1 MEIIANNQVGEEMIV
16 HADSTGGRRR
26 EQAPSRP
33 RTPLTLVTGLDRDV
47 VARTTDALAM
57 AGTTLVH
64 HDLSSL
70 PSGRVLR
77 TMRSIDFDGVEHCDI
92 REISLEHGCVSC
104 TLRIDLLPLLRRLH
118 QRTTVERIVLQLDPL
133 IEPEALCWSIEHVV
147 CSDMP
152 GFLDAPAGDD
162 VVGDATIACVSES
175 DWLDAASGDVT
186 LGEAGVADVDD
197 ERTLAQVAVG
207 QVAFADA
214 LVLAGADP
222 MFRDAWSSARL
233 MEVLRRLAPGAPI
246 VMELPQRPIRPTV
259 VMQLLRAIGS
269 SARRGAVFGP
279 HDPLLRG
286 APPLTTECGVTL
298 ALFESD
304 RPFHPTRLHD
314 ALDHLL
320 EGVICSRGR
329 LWLASRS
336 DEVFWLESAGGAL
349 HVEEAGRWLAAM
361 SADERAEV
369 DPERLA
375 HAAMRW
381 DERFGDRH
389 SALTIL
395 AHRADVTEIVQVLT
409 AATLTD
415 AEMSAG
421 LSAWNSYADPFGTWH
436 EDPCADS
443 VLPEPGLLS
452 IADRLDSDG
461 TAHDGNDTDSE
472 KEDHS

>member
-1 MEIIANNQVGEEMIV
+1 MEIVANNLVEEEMV
-16 HADSTGGRRR
+16 VQADSTGGRRGGPV
-26 EQAPSRP
+26 PSRP
-33 RTPLTLVTGLDRDV
+33 RTPMTLVTGLDREA
-47 VARTTDALAM
+47 VARTADALAM

-70 PSGRVLR
+70 PSGRVMR
-77 TMRSIDFDGVEHCDI
+77 TTRSIDFDGVERCDI
-92 REISLEHGCVSC
+92 REISLEPGCVSC

-133 IEPEALCWSIEHVV
+133 IEPEALCWAIEHVV

-162 VVGDATIACVSES
+162 VVVDATIACVSEM
-175 DWLDAASGDVT
+175 DWLGAASGDVT
-186 LGEAGVADVDD
+186 LDEAGVADVED

-222 MFRDAWSSARL
+222 TFRDAWTSARL
-233 MEVLRRLAPGAPI
+233 MEVLRRLAPSAPI
-246 VMELPQRPIRPTV
+246 VMELPQRPIRPGI
-259 VMQLLRAIGS
+259 VMQLLRAIGPT
-269 SARRGAVFGP
+269 ARRGAIYGP

-286 APPLTTECGVTL
+286 APALTTECGVTL

-304 RPFHPTRLHD
+304 RPFHPARLHD

-329 LWLASRS
+329 LWLATRS
-336 DEVFWLESAGGAL
+336 DDVFWLESAGGAL
-349 HVEEAGRWLAAM
+349 HVEEAGHWLAAM

-375 HAAMRW
+375 HAAVRW

-389 SALTIL
+389 SAMTIL
-395 AHRADVTEIVQVLT
+395 AHRADTTEIVQTLK

-415 AEMSAG
+415 AEMSEG
-421 LSAWNSYADPFGTWH
+421 PDAWRTYADPFGTWH
-436 EDPCADS
+436 EEPCADT
-443 VLPEPGLLS
+443 VAPDPGLLS
-452 IADRLDSDG
+452 ITDRLE
-461 TAHDGNDTDSE
+461 AEGNAPDDRHSDSE
-472 KEDHS
+472 KGDHS

>member
-1 MEIIANNQVGEEMIV
+1 MQ
-16 HADSTGGRRR
+16 ADPTDARRR
-26 EQAPSRP
+26 PSIP
-33 RTPLTLVTGLDRDV
+33 RTPMTLVTGLDRDA

-77 TMRSIDFDGVEHCDI
+77 TTRTIDLDGVEHTDI

-118 QRTTVERIVLQLDPL
+118 QRSTVERIVLQLDPL
-133 IEPEALCWSIEHVV
+133 IEPEALCWAIEHVV

-152 GFLDAPAGDD
+152 GFVDAPAGYD
-162 VVGDATIACVSES
+162 VAVDATIACVSEME
-175 DWLDAASGDVT
+175 WLDAASGDVT
-186 LGEAGVADVDD
+186 LGEAGLVEWSAELDSAVADDD
-197 ERTLAQVAVG
+197 RTLAQVAVG

-222 MFRDAWSSARL
+222 AFRDAWSSARL

-246 VMELPQRPIRPTV
+246 VMELPQRPIRPGILI
-259 VMQLLRAIGS
+259 QLLRAIGPT
-269 SARRGAVFGP
+269 ARRGAVFGP

-286 APPLTTECGVTL
+286 TPPLTTECGVSM
-298 ALFESD
+298 AVFESD

-320 EGVICSRGR
+320 DGVICSRGR
-329 LWLASRS
+329 LWLATRF
-336 DEVFWLESAGGAL
+336 DDVFWLESAGGAL
-349 HVEEAGRWLAAM
+349 RVEEAGQWLAAM
-361 SADERAEV
+361 SADERSDVE
-369 DPERLA
+369 ETRLA
-375 HAAMRW
+375 MAALRW
-381 DERFGDRH
+381 DETFGDRH
-389 SALTIL
+389 NALTIL
-395 AHRADVTEIVQVLT
+395 AHRADVTEIVESLH

-415 AEMSAG
+415 VEMAEGAD
-421 LSAWNSYADPFGTWH
+421 AWREYDDPFGTRH

-443 VLPEPGLLS
+443 THPGSGLLS
-452 IADRLDSDG
+452 ITDGLDTDQQR
-461 TAHDGNDTDSE
+461 NDSE
-472 KEDHS
+472 KGDLP